1 MLERGVRVPDVAKA
15 LGIKEY
21 PAKKLAAQAERFSIE
36 ELRDATVRIARLDH
50 ALKGGASS
58 RPTRGPDSRWPTSTR
73 EAPLKPS

>member
-1 MLERGVRVPDVAKA
+1 MPDVAKA

-50 ALKGGASS
+50 ALKGGSKLA
-58 RPTRGPDSRWPTSTR
+58 PELEVQTRGGRR
-73 EAPLKPS
+73 HARAPLASLI